1 MNVRPCNSP
10 HPEIESHRWDSTL
23 GPVPKELPGNRREKA
38 TRRAV
43 IKARV
48 MLLTYNKEVMRHITT
63 VLRRG

>member
-1 MNVRPCNSP
+1 LKVRPCNSP
-10 HPEIESHRWDSTL
+10 HREIETYQWNSTL
-23 GPVPKELPGNRREKA
+23 GPVPKELPGNRREK
-38 TRRAV
+38 TIRRAV